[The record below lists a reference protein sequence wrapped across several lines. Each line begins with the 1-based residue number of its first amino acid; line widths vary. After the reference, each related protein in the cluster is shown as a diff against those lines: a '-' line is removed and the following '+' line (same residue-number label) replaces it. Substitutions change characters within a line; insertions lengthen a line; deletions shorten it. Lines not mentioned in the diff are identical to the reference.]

1 MQSTLFYYGSRAT
14 PDGASEKDMDVKSMV
29 VWIVA
34 LVLLAALVASP
45 VACTMN
51 RQRLIADA
59 IKNGADPI
67 AVKCAIEST
76 EDSSRSSVLC
86 MAKALKN

>member
-1 MQSTLFYYGSRAT
+1 
-14 PDGASEKDMDVKSMV
+14 MDTKEMIVWV
-29 VWIVA
+29 VCA
-34 LVLLAALVASP
+34 LLIAALVGSP

-51 RQRLIADA
+51 RQHLIAEA

-67 AVKCAIEST
+67 AAKCAIEST

-86 MAKALKN
+86 MAKALKQ